1 MTYRNYTTSSSQQAH
16 NSYIAALMR
25 YRHLCFNLV
34 GSDLR
39 ARFRRSRLGII
50 WAVIQPL
57 GYSLVIAFTWAIV
70 LRYESYWE
78 FTMYLFSGLV
88 IWEYFATVTSSSMDT
103 LMRSGGYLRQARIPL
118 LIFQLRTPMTTMA
131 VAAFGTI
138 GVFVMLVILGR
149 LPPIGIHLVGVPI
162 ALGALFVFSIP
173 LSVLMSI
180 VGAQFRDANHIVQLS
195 LQALFFLSP
204 IMLPK
209 EVLDQPS
216 LQFINTLNP
225 LSPLIQLFR
234 DPVINGV
241 WINPSDLLYVCIW
254 TIVLTIVSSIASFFY
269 GRKIIFL
276 LS

>member
-1 MTYRNYTTSSSQQAH
+1 MSYRNNLNATTLPAV
-16 NSYIAALMR
+16 SYLTALAR

-57 GYSLVIAFTWAIV
+57 GYSLVIAFTWAVV

-88 IWEYFATVTSSSMDT
+88 VWEYFATVTSTSMDT

-118 LIFQLRTPMTTMA
+118 LVFQLRPPLTTMA
-131 VAAFGTI
+131 VAVFGTI
-138 GVFVMLVILGR
+138 GVFVMLLILGR
-149 LPPIGIHLVGVPI
+149 MPEPGLHLLGVPI
-162 ALGALFVFSIP
+162 ALAALFVFSIP
-173 LSVLMSI
+173 LAVLMSI

-195 LQALFFLSP
+195 LHALFFLSP

-209 EVLDQPS
+209 EVLDQPN
-216 LQFINTLNP
+216 LQLLNTLNP

-234 DPVINGV
+234 DPIINGV
-241 WINPSDLLYVCIW
+241 WIQQTDLISVGIW
-254 TIVLTIVSSIASFFY
+254 TLVLALCAILASSVY
-269 GRKIIFL
+269 GRRIIFL